1 MITKNRGDILA
12 KYVIQR
18 IIAAIFTFLIIIAV
32 IFFVLYSM
40 PGNVISDPLIKDT
53 VRNAIEEKYHLNEPL
68 PVQFGYFIKNYMN
81 FDFGISLAVRP
92 GASVFEIL
100 KERLPVTIQ
109 LNMFSALFTLPMG
122 LFFGI
127 TMALKKDSLYD
138 NVASSIVILF
148 ISVPSF
154 VLAAVMQYFLAYKFG
169 WFPIVLAPE
178 NQLNLTKFHS
188 MILPILALS
197 FGSIA
202 SIARMLRA
210 ELAEALTSDYMLLA
224 KVKGLTYSQS
234 IKRHALRNACV
245 PLASTFLYLF
255 IGVLSSSLVIEN
267 IFGVPGL
274 SKILISSI
282 NAKDHQLTLGIT
294 YFYVIIGLFMSIL
307 ADLSYGF
314 VDPRIRMGGKKDE

>member
-1 MITKNRGDILA
+1 MA
-12 KYVIQR
+12 KYVVQR
-18 IIAAIFTFLIIIAV
+18 LIAAVFTFLIIVAV

-40 PGNVISDPLIKDT
+40 PGNIISDPTIKDT
-53 VRNAIEEKYHLNEPL
+53 VRHAIEAKYHLNEPL
-68 PVQFGYFIKNYMN
+68 PVQFMYFIKNYMN
-81 FDFGISLAVRP
+81 LDFGSSLFVRP
-92 GASVFEIL
+92 GVNVFDVL
-100 KERLPVTIQ
+100 KERIPVTIQ
-109 LNMFSALFTLPMG
+109 LNLFAAFVTLPFG

-127 TMALKKDSLYD
+127 SMALKKDTFYD
-138 NVASSIVILF
+138 NAASSVVILF
-148 ISVPSF
+148 ISVPGF
-154 VLAAVMQYFLAYKFG
+154 VIAAIMQYFLAYKLG
-169 WFPIVLAPE
+169 WFPILLAPE
-178 NQLNLTKFHS
+178 EKLNWTKFYS
-188 MILPILALS
+188 MILPIFAMA

-202 SIARMLRA
+202 SIARLLRA

-234 IKRHALRNACV
+234 IVRHALRNACV

-274 SKILISSI
+274 SKVLISSI

-294 YFYVIIGLFMSIL
+294 YFYVLIGLFMSIL

>member
-1 MITKNRGDILA
+1 MKYLA
-12 KYVIQR
+12 KYVFQR
-18 IIAAIFTFLIIIAV
+18 LVAALFTFVIIVAV

-40 PGNVISDPLIKDT
+40 PGNIISDPLIKDT
-53 VRNAIEEKYHLNEPL
+53 VRKAIEAKYHLNEPL
-68 PVQFGYFIKNYMN
+68 PVQFLYFIKNYIN
-81 FDFGISLAVRP
+81 LDFGTSLFVRP
-92 GASVFEIL
+92 GVNVFEVL
-100 KERLPVTIQ
+100 KERIPVTIQ
-109 LNMFSALFTLPMG
+109 LNLFAAFFTLPMG

-127 TMALKKDSLYD
+127 SMALKKDSVYD
-138 NVASSIVILF
+138 HIASSIVILF

-154 VLAAVMQYFLAYKFG
+154 VLAAVMQYFLAYKLG
-169 WFPIVLAPE
+169 LFPIVLAPE
-178 NQLNLTKFHS
+178 EKLNWIKFYS

-202 SIARMLRA
+202 SISRMLRA
-210 ELAEALTSDYMLLA
+210 ELSEALTSDYMLLA

-234 IKRHALRNACV
+234 IVRHALRNACV

-255 IGVLSSSLVIEN
+255 IWVLSGSLVIEN

-274 SKILISSI
+274 SKVLISSI

-294 YFYVIIGLFMSIL
+294 YFYVLIGLLVSII